1 MKTKGKKDNFRVVV
15 TPRSLTD
22 FGGIVT
28 SRNFFYSHDAEGQKR
43 WEREMEQ
50 RCESIAADI
59 KRHVDSVGHVAVEY
73 DQDHVCSHCGAHW
86 TEKSDTFN
94 GGCCADDEKNDPD
107 YDPTPYCSY
116 GHATKAQCDC
126 GPIAENE

>member
-1 MKTKGKKDNFRVVV
+1 MKTKGNKDSFRVVV

-22 FGGIVT
+22 FGGVVT
-28 SRNFFYSHDAEGQKR
+28 SRNFFYPDNEEGQKQ

-59 KRHVDSVGHVAVEY
+59 KRHVNSVAHVSIEY
-73 DQDHVCSHCGAHW
+73 DQEHVCSHCGAEW
-86 TEKSDTFN
+86 TEKSDMHN
-94 GGCCADDEKNDPD
+94 GGCCVEDEKSDPD

-116 GHATKAQCDC
+116 HGSKKNCDC